1 MRQAIRLGTRI
12 GRDVERRL
20 CFCGFGDLGGAT
32 TMHVVTVFSPL
43 PGTGKTTLACELA
56 CRLARKGQQ
65 VFALDLAPDSALTR
79 RLLGARPHL
88 APLRGAG
95 SPSPVPSAFTVFDA
109 QRRDETLRID
119 TSRWP
124 RAAHGV
130 TVLRGDPRI
139 RECSRWFDD
148 AWSRD
153 AALSAP
159 GIGRLCCETWKRE
172 SDAIGH
178 TLSMPLRVF
187 HNTFEPRRA
196 DAIAVVD
203 LGSES
208 NGFNRAV
215 LAGTDSVIV
224 AVQCNRAAVEYLASA
239 QASID
244 IMGRCASG
252 PPLGYV
258 VRHEPYTD
266 EEAAATQEIPQA
278 FRRLFDAMSIDEGRP
293 SAEPVAHMGE
303 DPYCLA
309 VLDDPVGCLH
319 LAEQLGVRVSDLSV
333 RDLSLAGADL
343 RFAQYLI
350 ALDRGYEQV
359 ADSIDREIHRILDDV
374 ALWYANREDARS

>member
-1 MRQAIRLGTRI
+1 
-12 GRDVERRL
+12 
-20 CFCGFGDLGGAT
+20 
-32 TMHVVTVFSPL
+32 MHVLTVFSPL
-43 PGTGKTTLACELA
+43 PGTGKTTLACEFA
-56 CRLARKGQQ
+56 CRLARKGRQ
-65 VFALDLAPDSALTR
+65 VFALDLASDGALTR

-88 APLRGAG
+88 APLPGGG

-109 QRRDETLRID
+109 QRRDETLWID

-124 RAAHGV
+124 KAAHGV

-153 AALSAP
+153 AALWAA
-159 GIGRLCCETWKRE
+159 GAGRLSCETWKRE
-172 SDAIGH
+172 PDAIGH

-215 LAGTDSVIV
+215 LAGTNSVIV

-252 PPLGYV
+252 PPSPQHRSGP
-258 VRHEPYTD
+258 VRPEKW
-266 EEAAATQEIPQA
+266 ANW
-278 FRRLFDAMSIDEGRP
+278 F
-293 SAEPVAHMGE
+293 
-303 DPYCLA
+303 
-309 VLDDPVGCLH
+309 
-319 LAEQLGVRVSDLSV
+319 LSV
-333 RDLSLAGADL
+333 TCFDGSASDSYDSSARMCASIIPGTRGMSRQSASRPGRL
-343 RFAQYLI
+343 RGNHA
-350 ALDRGYEQV
+350 
-359 ADSIDREIHRILDDV
+359 
-374 ALWYANREDARS
+374 